1 MTVTAPRV
9 SLSDLV
15 AQHGLITAPPG
26 VAPVSDWTATLQQIA
41 ANNGGVLP
49 VPTFTKTIQLFD
61 DGNHNDGAME
71 PDGVF
76 AATIDGITGQEGTYQ
91 FHAIARYGRDCPAT
105 REAFW
110 SLTVG
115 LEDDPYR
122 HIAKDRP
129 G

>member
-26 VAPVSDWTATLQQIA
+26 VDPVSDWTVTLQQIA

-76 AATIDGITGQEGTYQ
+76 AATIDGSR
-91 FHAIARYGRDCPAT
+91 AKKART
-105 REAFW
+105 S
-110 SLTVG
+110 SLPRSRAG
-115 LEDDPYR
+115 
-122 HIAKDRP
+122 H
-129 G
+129 